1 MTDRITFHQTNITF
15 NNHFIEKLAEN
26 PGRDVLIIIGGG
38 AHPEGYYLA
47 PYNLIAKL
55 VLAKKELPC
64 WKNYG
69 CWTQSNIPK
78 PLREFFHHD
87 QENK

>member
-1 MTDRITFHQTNITF
+1 MKQKTQDEIKRFSILDREDQLHKAKTTPF
-15 NNHFIEKLAEN
+15 
-26 PGRDVLIIIGGG
+26 DLIIIGGG